1 MATSPILLMINPNS
15 SDIVTDRLAAEATRV
30 APSGVAIR
38 AVTTACG
45 PAAIQIPAEL
55 EAARSSVLATIAA
68 NSDCAAVVIG
78 AFGDP
83 GLAEARASATI
94 PVAGLGES
102 GILAA
107 GEGGRRFSIVTVGE
121 AMRPQL
127 LEKIAVLGLGDSL
140 ASLRFLP
147 YSVVDVIRD
156 RKSVLTRA
164 ADTITDCMDRDGAQA
179 VLLGGAPFVGAARE
193 IGGDARVPVID
204 GLEAAIH
211 FAVGRLPLP
220 TQTCASQ

>member
-1 MATSPILLMINPNS
+1 VAASPTLLLINPNS
-15 SDIVTDRLAAEATRV
+15 SDSVTDRLSAEAARIVPNGVTIRRV
-30 APSGVAIR
+30 TATGGPVAIQ
-38 AVTTACG
+38 T
-45 PAAIQIPAEL
+45 PQEL
-55 EAARSSVLATIAA
+55 DMARSSVRAIVGA
-68 NSDCAAVVIG
+68 NTDCAAAVIG

-83 GLAEARASATI
+83 GLAEARLSAGI

-127 LEKIAVLGLGDSL
+127 LQKIAGLRLSDTL
-140 ASLRFLP
+140 VSLRFLP
-147 YSVVDVIRD
+147 HSVVDVIRD
-156 RKSVLTRA
+156 RGSVLPVVA
-164 ADTITDCMDRDGAQA
+164 EAIGDCIVRDGAET

-193 IGGDARVPVID
+193 LGQYAAAPVID

-211 FAVGRLPLP
+211 FAFCRRR
-220 TQTCASQ
+220 